1 MTRLLVCLLAVCLVL
16 AGYLASVL
24 FRSPCVDLR
33 EYTPETDPGTLEK
46 EEYAAFLSVI
56 GGAEWIPYEKPPYR
70 LITHLGMY
78 YGNIESEL
86 LSVSGDT
93 ITVNREVR
101 ERLEQERVILD
112 ARIEEA
118 VRNIRE
124 GSDRYKLRQ
133 IARYISRRM
142 TYAPNSGNALDG
154 LNGEGVCLDYAM
166 LFYKMAT
173 RIGIQTYLCF
183 GYTGE
188 EYHAWNMVE
197 LEGKQYFYDITWFDA
212 LPLPWYL
219 HDPTNWGRSCVLN
232 DLWEG
237 ANK

>member
-1 MTRLLVCLLAVCLVL
+1 MKKLSILLIICLALFGWLL
-16 AGYLASVL
+16 SVL
-24 FRSPCVDLR
+24 IQPQYIDLEPTAPDQGTLSKDEYETFRSI
-33 EYTPETDPGTLEK
+33 
-46 EEYAAFLSVI
+46 I
-56 GGAEWIPYEKPPYR
+56 GGAEQLEHSGDPCR

-78 YGNIESEL
+78 YGNIESEIL
-86 LSVSGDT
+86 PVSGDT

-112 ARIEEA
+112 TRIEEA
-118 VRNIRE
+118 VRNIRD
-124 GSDRYKLRQ
+124 GSDRCKLRQ

-142 TYAPNSGNALDG
+142 TYSPNSGNALDG

-173 RIGIQTYLCF
+173 RIGIQTYICF

-197 LEGKQYFYDITWFDA
+197 IDGKQYFYDVTRYDS
-212 LPLPWYL
+212 LPLPMYL
-219 HDPTNWGRSCVLN
+219 HNPANWGRSCVLN
-232 DLWEG
+232 DLWKG
-237 ANK
+237 AKQ